1 MAPKLVYI
9 IRHCDKTDD
18 KDDGCND
25 DGYNRAKMLV
35 GFNGNCNWTNDNC
48 NNQCSGGTF
57 TGGFWAKELGNQ
69 KPIALLAP
77 LSKNDKDEDK
87 SVVGH
92 KCVSS
97 NRCCLI
103 LNPTAAYY
111 GMQINKDP
119 SGNNYTLFC
128 DDRGADIGKYILNNK
143 DFDNQ
148 IVIVAWEH
156 KDIPNLI
163 NALGVQP
170 NLPKWPKNASDR
182 FDLVFKLDLTQNT
195 VSIITQNFK
204 LPNDATDNPFAL
216 TQKAMYSINNN
227 QQKISV
233 FTVFLIISV
242 LSMIFFFAYFI
253 KTNKQWSFIL
263 FVISTIVSIVLAVLT
278 YQHKE
283 NFDRII
289 SEKFK

>member
-1 MAPKLVYI
+1 MAPKLVYV

-128 DDRGADIGKYILNNK
+128 DDRGADIGKYILKNK

-163 NALGVQP
+163 NALGSP
-170 NLPKWPKNASDR
+170 LASWPKTASNR
-182 FDLVFKLDLTQNT
+182 FDLVFKVDLTQNS
-195 VSIITQNFK
+195 VSIITQNFG
-204 LPNDATDNPFAL
+204 LPNDASNNPFAL
-216 TQKAMYSINNN
+216 TQKAMYSSNNN
-227 QQKISV
+227 KKNNSILTDPQTYTMFIFACFLVLYFILHNKVLLYISAL
-233 FTVFLIISV
+233 FAIITIV
-242 LSMIFFFAYFI
+242 LSLLI
-253 KTNKQWSFIL
+253 
-263 FVISTIVSIVLAVLT
+263 
-278 YQHKE
+278 
-283 NFDRII
+283 
-289 SEKFK
+289 